1 MRTEDTPAVWSV
13 CVECYVSAAYGVDN
27 VENDTRT
34 DTERDTYR
42 RTLAGYAGIHPCITE
57 DALDDPDHEPGQYH
71 EDIANA
77 CHVFGKYPCDTCGSP
92 LAGERHA
99 IAGWLA

>member
-1 MRTEDTPAVWSV
+1 MRTEDTLTVWSV

-42 RTLAGYAGIHPCITE
+42 RTVAGYVGIHPGATPDE
-57 DALDDPDHEPGQYH
+57 LGDPDHVPGQYD

-77 CHVFGKYPCDTCGSP
+77 CHVFGKYPCQACGSP

-99 IAGWLA
+99 IAGWKA

>member
-1 MRTEDTPAVWSV
+1 MRTEDEPTVWSA

-42 RTLAGYAGIHPCITE
+42 RTVAGHVVWPATTPDDVDEHG
-57 DALDDPDHEPGQYH
+57 LDDYRQWQ
-71 EDIANA
+71 A
-77 CHVFGKYPCDTCGSP
+77 VFAKYPCQACGSP

-99 IAGWLA
+99 VAGWRTA